1 MKVKDIVAQIEHT
14 HGRKSHKYMMAL
26 INDGLDEITQTAKGN
41 TKIASIQVAEGQ
53 RWYDLL
59 VSEMIDVFRVEVL
72 DDKLKWRSIPR
83 STMKPE
89 IGDDA

>member
-1 MKVKDIVAQIEHT
+1 MKVKDIIAQIEHT

-41 TKIASIQVAEGQ
+41 TKIASIQLVKDK

-72 DDKLKWRSIPR
+72 DDKLKWRQIPR
-83 STMKPE
+83 STMTPE
-89 IGDDA
+89 IGDDG